1 VKPASSEAGF
11 LIFVLMQNTTRLY
24 TVFTCCLL
32 LAFTACETATDQ
44 DDSAASQTPTAP
56 TSSPVDA
63 RLDSIN
69 DAIVGDP
76 SNIALFVQ
84 RAALQNEAGARDEAY
99 KDLDRALQIDSTS
112 ADVYFKRGNMYF
124 EDQAFDKAIE
134 DYRSC
139 VQYDGDNTGCLLKLG
154 QMETYLQNYTKA
166 IQHIND
172 ALRNDEQLPM
182 AYYLKGRIYKE
193 TGDTVL
199 AASSYQT
206 AIEVDPDFYDAYIE
220 VGLLYAAAESDLA
233 LEYYR
238 TATELRPQS
247 VEAWYNMGLYLQ
259 QTGTKTNGRFYE
271 AFDAYDKIIDI
282 DPANATAPYNKGFIY
297 LEYLQEYDSAATYF
311 TRATELYPGYFQAYY
326 NKGLALESLGRKEEA
341 LQEYNRALSLQPDYT
356 PAALAKGRVL
366 GE

>member
-1 VKPASSEAGF
+1 
-11 LIFVLMQNTTRLY
+11 MQNLSRHFSLI
-24 TVFTCCLL
+24 TCGLL
-32 LAFTACETATDQ
+32 IALAACDTSTKQEVPTAQE
-44 DDSAASQTPTAP
+44 AASTEVP
-56 TSSPVDA
+56 TSSDA
-63 RLDSIN
+63 RLDSLN
-69 DAIVGDP
+69 DAIVADP
-76 SNIALFVQ
+76 SNIDLFIQ
-84 RAALQNEAGARDEAY
+84 RAAVKNESGLRNEAFN
-99 KDLDRALQIDSTS
+99 DLNRALQIDSTV
-112 ADVYFKRGNMYF
+112 AKVYFNRGNMHF

-134 DYRSC
+134 DYRAC
-139 VQYDGDNTGCLLKLG
+139 VQYDSDNTGCLLKLG

-166 IQHIND
+166 IKHIND

-206 AIEVDPDFYDAYIE
+206 AIEVDPEFYDAYIE
-220 VGLLYAAAESDLA
+220 VGLLYASAKSDLA

-259 QTGTKTNGRFYE
+259 QTGTKTNARFYE
-271 AFDAYDKIIDI
+271 AFDAYDKIIEI
-282 DPANATAPYNKGFIY
+282 DPSNATAPYNKGYIY

-311 TRATELYPGYFQAYY
+311 TKATELYPGYFQAYY
-326 NKGLALESLGRKEEA
+326 NKGLALESLGKKQEA
-341 LQEYNRALSLQPDYT
+341 LREYNRALSLQPDYT
-356 PAALAKGRVL
+356 PAAIAKGRVL